1 MSRIWLAGTSALA
14 LVTVCAALARAE
26 DISAKKILI
35 KDNAT
40 DTTKRQV
47 LVLSGDVGVQLI
59 EADDPGMNGAAIHVY
74 STTDDFCANLPAGA
88 DWQNTG
94 TLLKYKNATTKNSA
108 RIGDGKLLV
117 KIKSGVTYSLA
128 DNGTQGDVNVQVQ
141 FGSGTRYCMRCSGN
155 TKNDAKKFLGKN
167 CVAAPCDAEPSPCL
181 PSATTTSTSTSTS
194 TSSTCPTP
202 TTNTVKGSLVKTLG
216 HFTYNLTPGVPG
228 ADSACNTNFAGTH
241 ACTLANLMA
250 APASDLTCLKD
261 TTNMTVTSFWA
272 IDPTNPND
280 LQQCVDDALN
290 GSNQRWEYGTAHTP
304 SRGELMTL
312 DPATGALGTVQMS
325 QQCNGSLNWV
335 ACCQ

>member
-1 MSRIWLAGTSALA
+1 MSRFWLAGTSALA
-14 LVTVCAALARAE
+14 LVTVCVAFARAE

-35 KDNAT
+35 KDNT
-40 DTTKRQV
+40 DPTKRQV

-59 EADDPGMNGAAIHVY
+59 EADDPGVNGAAIHVY

-280 LQQCVDDALN
+280 LQQCVDDAFM
-290 GSNQRWEYGTAHTP
+290 GTNQRWEYGTAHTA

-312 DPATGALGTVQMS
+312 DSTTGTLGTVQMS